1 MVLTLRQHLTQ
12 PEGLFKHSPLEPMPR
27 VSDSVGLGRGPM
39 ICISRKF
46 PGDADAAGRGR
57 GDGEGPHLEAQY
69 LVGSG
74 PTPLR
79 QHLLLLFPHSVCF
92 SQTGHL
98 VIPKTARCFLTS
110 RPLILDVACT
120 WIPSLISLKSLL
132 DVTMSVRLCTLLKR
146 AILLPL
152 PNPPPCF
159 IFHIVLLNIQHT
171 FTHICTYIFCLPP
184 PTHTRKLKPYEGE
197 DFVLFTDMS
206 RVSRTVADTQ

>member
-12 PEGLFKHSPLEPMPR
+12 PEGLFKHSPLEPIPR

-39 ICISRKF
+39 ICISCKF
-46 PGDADAAGRGR
+46 PGDTDAAGQG
-57 GDGEGPHLEAQY
+57 GPHLQAQY

-79 QHLLLLFPHSVCF
+79 QHLLLLFPHSACS

-110 RPLILDVACT
+110 RPLILDVAYT
-120 WIPSLISLKSLL
+120 WIPSLISLKPLL
-132 DVTMSVRLCTLLKR
+132 DVTISMRLCTLLKR
-146 AILLPL
+146 AILLLL
-152 PNPPPCF
+152 PIPPPCF

-171 FTHICTYIFCLPP
+171 FTRICTYIFCLPP
-184 PTHTRKLKPYEGE
+184 PTHTRRLKPHEGE
-197 DFVLFTDMS
+197 DFVLFTDTS
-206 RVSRTVADTQ
+206 RVSRIVAGTQ